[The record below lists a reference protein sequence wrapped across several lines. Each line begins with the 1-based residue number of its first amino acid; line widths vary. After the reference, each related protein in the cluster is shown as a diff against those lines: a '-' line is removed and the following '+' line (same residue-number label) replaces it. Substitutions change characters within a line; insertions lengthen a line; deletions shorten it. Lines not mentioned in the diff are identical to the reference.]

1 MYYQHSFSFSTWYC
15 GKVKGNAL
23 GYHEKEM
30 RSQKSDL
37 LWSLQKK
44 NGDYIKNI
52 LSLDYFLCWWEIIQ
66 KCHLLN
72 TIKIFFLQN
81 HPKHHYVFLN
91 KTSWILEGGSMAYA
105 KMHCT
110 ENQETCV
117 PYHLSTMYTLFA
129 KPSEL

>member
-72 TIKIFFLQN
+72 TIKIFFPSKSSQASLCISQQN
-81 HPKHHYVFLN
+81 FLN
-91 KTSWILEGGSMAYA
+91 PWRRFHGICEDALHWEPRNLCSIPPFYYVYVI
-105 KMHCT
+105 C
-110 ENQETCV
+110 
-117 PYHLSTMYTLFA
+117 
-129 KPSEL
+129 